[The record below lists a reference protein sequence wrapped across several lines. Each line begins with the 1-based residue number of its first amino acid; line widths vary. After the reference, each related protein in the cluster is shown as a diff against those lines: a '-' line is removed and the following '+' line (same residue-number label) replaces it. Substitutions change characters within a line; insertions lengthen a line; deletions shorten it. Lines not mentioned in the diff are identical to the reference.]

1 MKILHLISSGG
12 LYGAEA
18 VILNLSHALN
28 SGGDS
33 SVLGVFG
40 NSKNLNLQLH
50 ERALGEGITS
60 TVIPCEGQVD
70 RAAVAKIRNLVVES
84 QIDIVHAHGFK
95 ADIYAYLALRNTRVS
110 LVSTCHTWYDNDPVV
125 TLYGKLDR
133 WILRKYAAIVAVS
146 DEVKDRLIKADVA
159 PDKVRIIK
167 NGIDV
172 QRFGE
177 AAPSLRQGNG
187 LTAAPLVGLVGRLSR
202 EKGIEVFLQAAS
214 RVVEDIPDAQFVVVG
229 EGPEYESLNSLID
242 QLKLRKNADLLGRRD
257 DMPSVY
263 RSFDIMVS
271 SSHQEG
277 LPMVVLE
284 GMASGLPVV
293 ATSVGDVPHVIEQDV
308 SGVLVA
314 PGDSNSLAANVISL
328 LRNPAERRRM
338 GDAARRRIE
347 EEFSTERM
355 TSNYLDIY
363 RGLYNAPERK

>member
-50 ERALGEGITS
+50 ERALGEGIHS
-60 TVIPCEGQVD
+60 TVLPCEGQID
-70 RAAVAKIRNLVVES
+70 RSAIARIRKLAVES

-95 ADIYAYLALRNTRVS
+95 ADIYAYFALRNRGVS

-133 WILRKYAAIVAVS
+133 FILRSYAAVVAVS
-146 DEVKDRLIKADVA
+146 DEVRDRLIQSGVGA
-159 PDKVRIIK
+159 DKVRIIK

-172 QRFGE
+172 QRFGK
-177 AAPSLRQGNG
+177 AAPSLRSYDGQLDG
-187 LTAAPLVGLVGRLSR
+187 PIVGLVGRLSR

-214 RVVEDIPDAQFVVVG
+214 RVVEEIPDARFVVVG
-229 EGPEYESLNSLID
+229 EGPEREHLDSLID
-242 QLKLRKNADLLGRRD
+242 ELKLRKNAELLGRRD

-263 RSFDIMVS
+263 TSFDIMVS

-284 GMASGLPVV
+284 GMASGLPLV
-293 ATSVGDVPHVIEQDV
+293 ATSVGDVPRVIEKGV
-308 SGVLVA
+308 SGVLVS
-314 PGDSNSLAANVISL
+314 PGDSDSLAANVASL
-328 LRNPAERRRM
+328 LRDPVERRRI
-338 GDAARRRIE
+338 GGAARRRIE

-355 TSNYLDIY
+355 TSDYLDVYRKIY
-363 RGLYNAPERK
+363 KSR